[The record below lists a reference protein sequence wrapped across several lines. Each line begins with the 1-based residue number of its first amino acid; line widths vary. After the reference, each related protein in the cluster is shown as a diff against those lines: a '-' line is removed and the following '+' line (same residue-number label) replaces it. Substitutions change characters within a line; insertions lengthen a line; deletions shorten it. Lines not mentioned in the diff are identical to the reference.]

1 MKVFNPLARSYKN
14 KPLRSTYGDL
24 ERLKRRSY
32 EQRVREIEHGTF
44 TPLIFSASGGLGKAA
59 HLTYRRLASLL
70 SAKWNEHYNTVIR
83 WMRCRISFSLLR
95 SAISCL
101 RSSRSTSKLNHQS
114 ISLVAVESRLNYN
127 AFCLFFDFFFVY
139 FVYSLI
145 SLPTLFSL
153 IFILL
158 ALLS

>member
-1 MKVFNPLARSYKN
+1 MARSYKN

-59 HLTYRRLASLL
+59 HLTYCRLASLL
-70 SAKWNEHYNTVIR
+70 SAKWNEHYNIVIR
-83 WMRCRISFSLLR
+83 WLRCRISFSLLR

-101 RSSRSTSKLNHQS
+101 RSSRSTSKLNHLS
-114 ISLVAVESRLNYN
+114 ISLVAVESKL
-127 AFCLFFDFFFVY
+127 
-139 FVYSLI
+139 
-145 SLPTLFSL
+145 
-153 IFILL
+153 
-158 ALLS
+158 